1 MLYSDRLEEI
11 IDAVTAKISVAN
23 RMGEL
28 ESLLE
33 SWGLQELIDPVPETS
48 ASFYDTRKDGK
59 IVVIGESQVKER
71 DLLGIVKNLKLDK
84 DRFEFCLDYDAI
96 EIYNFKKLQ
105 WDINY
110 RLVIVGPMPHST
122 TGKGNSRSTIS
133 EMEKP
138 DNGYPKVIR
147 LGSNRLKFQNP
158 ISKNCWRSSW
168 RKTIFKGIRKRA
180 ANLCI
185 FFQFFINTTC
195 QIRQNVL

>member
-1 MLYSDRLEEI
+1 MTVLSSDRLEEI
-11 IDAVTAKISVAN
+11 IDTVTAKISLAN

-33 SWGLQELIDPVPETS
+33 NWGLQELIES
-48 ASFYDTRKDGK
+48 ESQSSGSFYETRKDGK
-59 IVVIGESQVKER
+59 IVVLGGSQVKEN
-71 DLLGIVKNLKLDK
+71 DLLGIVKSLGLNK

-96 EIYNFKKLQ
+96 ETYNFKKMQ

-133 EMEKP
+133 ELENA

-147 LGSNRLKFQNP
+147 LGSNELKITKSN
-158 ISKNCWRSSW
+158 
-168 RKTIFKGIRKRA
+168 FKK
-180 ANLCI
+180 
-185 FFQFFINTTC
+185 
-195 QIRQNVL
+195 VLQEQQAENYI

>member
-1 MLYSDRLEEI
+1 MAVLSSDRLEEI
-11 IDAVTAKISVAN
+11 IDIVTAKISLAN
-23 RMGEL
+23 RLGEL

-33 SWGLQELIDPVPETS
+33 SWGLQELIDPVPESS
-48 ASFYDTRKDGK
+48 ASFYETCKEGK
-59 IVVIGESQVKER
+59 IVVIGDSQVKER
-71 DLLGIVKNLKLDK
+71 DLLGIVKNLGLDR

-96 EIYNFKKLQ
+96 ETFNFKKMQ

-147 LGSNRLKFQNP
+147 LGTNELKITKTNFKQALQEQQNTHY
-158 ISKNCWRSSW
+158 I
-168 RKTIFKGIRKRA
+168 
-180 ANLCI
+180 
-185 FFQFFINTTC
+185 
-195 QIRQNVL
+195 